1 MKKLLYLILFSSL
14 AFAKTHII
22 VSILPQKIFVEK
34 IGGDKVDTSIM
45 VEAGS
50 SPHNYSPKPSQM
62 RSVSRAD
69 IYFTIGVEF
78 EEIWLTKFTNQNR
91 DLTVVDSTEGIE
103 KDKTTSHHKEHQHDE
118 LDPHIWVNP
127 LNVKVIAQNI
137 TNALITKDSNN
148 SNYYKNNLKTFLTEL
163 DDLDLEI
170 KKILKK
176 TAKNSAFM
184 VFHPSWGYFAK
195 QYNLRQIAVEV
206 EGKEPKMRA
215 LVKLIKEA
223 KKEKIR
229 AIFTQ
234 PEFSDKSA
242 QILAKN
248 LNIKVVKASPLAENW
263 AENLINL
270 AKVIAGKEL

>member
-1 MKKLLYLILFSSL
+1 MKKLLFLLLFNSL
-14 AFAKTHII
+14 SFAKTDIV
-22 VSILPQKIFVEK
+22 VSILPQKIFVDK
-34 IGGDKVDTSIM
+34 IGGDKVETSIM
-45 VEAGS
+45 VKAGA

-62 RSVSRAD
+62 RKISKAD

-91 DLTVVDSTEGIE
+91 ELVVVDSTKGI
-103 KDKTTSHHKEHQHDE
+103 KKNKTIDHHKEHHPSK

-127 LNVKVIAQNI
+127 INVKIIAQNI
-137 TNALITKDSNN
+137 TNALISEDSNN
-148 SNYYKNNLKTFLTEL
+148 SNYYKNNLKTFLIEL
-163 DDLDLEI
+163 DALDLEI
-170 KKILKK
+170 KNILEK

-195 QYNLRQIAVEV
+195 QYSLRQIAVEA

-215 LVKLIKEA
+215 LVKLMKKAKE
-223 KKEKIR
+223 EKIK

-248 LNIKVVKASPLAENW
+248 LNIRVIKASPLAENW
-263 AENLINL
+263 SETLTNL
-270 AKVIAGKEL
+270 AKAIAGKE